1 MQAVRVQKVG
11 PRVVLRTL
19 LVGSQGDGE
28 RTMKRIIMKVEVL
41 ADDLQAANDVRDRV
55 GFAISE
61 YYEEASI
68 KILSTRPEPKGTL
81 S

>member
-1 MQAVRVQKVG
+1 
-11 PRVVLRTL
+11 
-19 LVGSQGDGE
+19 
-28 RTMKRIIMKVEVL
+28 MKRIIMKVEVL

-68 KILSTRPEPKGTL
+68 KILSTRPEPKGTP